1 MYKIKKQKKL
11 NIPELSIII
20 PVKDQLPYLD
30 KCLVS
35 LQKIQNVSWELVI
48 VNDGSNQETVNYLSK
63 FPQLN
68 IIHHQQNKGFV
79 EACHAG
85 ANKAIGKYL
94 LFLNSDTEL
103 IDPLSFSKM
112 ISIFKYNKNVGV
124 VGAKLLYPNDTVQH
138 FGLVW
143 SQKDMNYMHFAIG
156 KDKNDP
162 SVCTSQTFDVI
173 SGACFMTT
181 KELWNRLGGFDK
193 IYSPGYWEDTDYCLR
208 AKELGYITVCCAEA
222 ILYHFQSRSF
232 G

>member
-1 MYKIKKQKKL
+1 MYKIKKKKL
-11 NIPELSIII
+11 NLPELSIII

-30 KCLVS
+30 RCLNS
-35 LQKIQNVSWELVI
+35 LQKIKEVNGYEIII
-48 VNDGSNQETVNYLSK
+48 VNDGSNNETVHYLEQ

-68 IIHHQQNKGFV
+68 IVHHQKSQGFI
-79 EACHAG
+79 ESCHAG
-85 ANKAIGKYL
+85 AKKAIGNFL

-103 IDPLSFSKM
+103 IEPLSFRKM
-112 ISIFKYNKNVGV
+112 ISIFKNNKKVGA
-124 VGAKLLYPNDTVQH
+124 VGAKLLYPNDTIQH

-143 SQKDMNYMHFAIG
+143 SNKDMNYMHFAIG

-173 SGACFMTT
+173 SGACFMTI